1 MRTQTFK
8 KSTIKSAF
16 KNTRLILYNPE
27 IVLQKICT
35 LPKLTRTST
44 SPPLDPTNKITS
56 ICAITP
62 HRLYDVKSQTQTLIN
77 SIKKDHRLV
86 HPKFRPYLDRFI
98 RGSVSNSLRCSIAE
112 RDLEITYSE
121 AIARAA
127 RKKLTGRVAQK
138 GGVITVRDVRAKVT
152 KRAESEVEKARRAL
166 DRAEAAELKKE
177 NARITAQKKLRKQLH
192 KELKAY
198 LKARPALANL
208 LK

>member
-1 MRTQTFK
+1 M
-8 KSTIKSAF
+8 
-16 KNTRLILYNPE
+16 
-27 IVLQKICT
+27 
-35 LPKLTRTST
+35 
-44 SPPLDPTNKITS
+44 
-56 ICAITP
+56 CATTP
-62 HRLYDVKSQTQTLIN
+62 HRPHEVKSQAQTLIN
-77 SIKKDHRLV
+77 SMKKDHRLV

-112 RDLEITYSE
+112 RDLEITYIE

-152 KRAESEVEKARRAL
+152 KRAETEVEKARKVL

-177 NARITAQKKLRKQLH
+177 NARIAAHKKLRKQLH

-198 LKARPALANL
+198 LKSRPALAKL